1 MDPGSEY
8 QAGEKGKGAPNPAV
22 LYGLLIA
29 SVLFAVFLVLDYRM
43 NWQSWDYPEGYYPRI
58 VRNGPGLVPEDIARI
73 FNADDTGFLQNTG
86 RVRYFQNLVLLL
98 DAKARVWL
106 FRYLPPHP
114 SVSLA
119 WVTTLLAPVFF
130 FKFLRLWSNDPT
142 AAKIGTILFILS
154 TGFLSHINLICNP
167 GKALATFIGVVS
179 LYLAEKTRVRLA
191 SSGRLT
197 RPVLGSYLLLLLF
210 LYIGFFTDEIAW
222 IFLLLVPLL
231 VPGLFQ
237 VRETRGLSAAIYA
250 SVLLLI
256 TVSVLY
262 VAPELIR
269 RATPGNPRI
278 SILALNLA
286 PCEDSAPLSRFWEW
300 FNLPYLVRSIRNLLS
315 RQLVLIGKPW
325 TLLAYFFIVPYFL
338 LAYSRMEPFRRR
350 LAVRSLAALFL
361 FIGYQAFGFAS
372 VYHEDGF
379 AILNPYYYGSQLAIF
394 LPIPISLFLSRG
406 KGRAARLINTAIL
419 LFLVGVLTHNYFPI
433 SREIRKS
440 DGGFSDY
447 GHLEWSVALEAY
459 ERRND
464 PEAIGEIR
472 KRFPPRSPWS
482 YIQEV
487 ELSARENARRRS
499 LRGDH

>member
-1 MDPGSEY
+1 M
-8 QAGEKGKGAPNPAV
+8 NPAV
-22 LYGLLIA
+22 LYGLIIVA
-29 SVLFAVFLVLDYRM
+29 VLFIGFLILDYRM
-43 NWQSWDYPEGYYPRI
+43 NWQSWDYPEGYFPRI
-58 VRNGPGLVPEDIARI
+58 VRNGPRLVPEDIARI
-73 FNADDTGFLQNTG
+73 FNASETGFLQNPG
-86 RVRYFQNLVLLL
+86 RVRYFQNFVLIL
-98 DAKARVWL
+98 DAKARIWL

-114 SVSLA
+114 SVSIT
-119 WVTTLLAPVFF
+119 WITTLLAPVFF
-130 FKFLRLWSNDPT
+130 YKFLRLWSNDPT
-142 AAKIGTILFILS
+142 AAKIGVILFILS
-154 TGFLSHINLICNP
+154 TGYLSHLNLICNP

-179 LYLAEKTRVRLA
+179 LYLAEKTRARLA

-197 RPVLGSYLLLLLF
+197 RAVLGRYLLLLLF

-222 IFLLLVPLL
+222 VFLVTVPLL
-231 VPGLFQ
+231 VPGLFK
-237 VRETRGLSAAIYA
+237 VRGTRGLSPAIYA

-256 TVSVLY
+256 TASVLY

-278 SILALNLA
+278 SILALNLV
-286 PCEDSAPLSRFWEW
+286 PCEDSAPMSRFWEW
-300 FNLPYLVRSIRNLLS
+300 FNLPYLIRSIRNLLS

-338 LAYSRMEPFRRR
+338 WVYSRMDPFRRG
-350 LAVRSLAALFL
+350 LAARSLAALFL

-372 VYHEDGF
+372 VYHDDGF

-406 KGRAARLINTAIL
+406 KGTAVRLINTAIL
-419 LFLVGVLTHNYFPI
+419 LFLAGVLVHNYFPI
-433 SREIRKS
+433 SREIRRS

-459 ERRND
+459 KQRND
-464 PEAIGEIR
+464 PAAIEDIR

-482 YIQEV
+482 YIQEI
-487 ELSARENARRRS
+487 ELSARENARRR
-499 LRGDH
+499 LVGGDT